1 MAWGEWHESGS
12 RWIVVGANVGEG
24 LGDGL
29 VKTMSSVARVLPN
42 VLLWLKAIESVV
54 GERFG
59 MEKLAKVAIASVP
72 R

>member
-1 MAWGEWHESGS
+1 M
-12 RWIVVGANVGEG
+12 GEG

-59 MEKLAKVAIASVP
+59 MEKLAKVAIASIP